1 MTCFT
6 GGSVIANA
14 DRYDFSDLDGLY
26 QIAEDEVPDVERHEV
41 YAHNEALD
49 EWQEVPWRD
58 SLWTDEEDSRMAGEV
73 SASDDWY
80 NVIQYGDILESV
92 GQAIEAR
99 DESISPEGH
108 VEVSPSAHKMTARVG
123 LDQTVEPAP
132 GDEIDVDL
140 RIRSGHS
147 GYHGL
152 KFDIGALRQV
162 CSNGMMAFI
171 ADQSYEQTHSEPF
184 QKQFAYH
191 AVDSA
196 VEGVDQVEQR
206 LEEAQNRELR
216 NMDEAAL
223 VLHDFGV
230 DQYLENPTVDTLNAL
245 HEEVEDPDN
254 PSLYETFNAATYALT
269 HLSKDM
275 PQYQLDDGYEQA
287 AQILEYGE
295 GIPHP
300 DILGENA
307 VKRRSREL
315 IEGGDDVDEYWEGE
329 REDLRDLM
337 EAHEIQA

>member
-1 MTCFT
+1 LSGST
-6 GGSVIANA
+6 GGFVIANA
-14 DRYDFSDLDGLY
+14 DRYDFSDLDGLL

-58 SLWTDEEDSRMAGEV
+58 SLWTDDEDSRMAGEV

-99 DESISPEGH
+99 DEDISPDGH

-140 RIRSGHS
+140 RVRSGHS

-162 CSNGMMAFI
+162 CSNGMMAFV

-184 QKQFAYH
+184 QKQFVYH

-196 VEGVDQVEQR
+196 VEGVDKVEER

-230 DQYLENPTVDTLNAL
+230 DQYLENPTADTLNAL
-245 HEEVEDPDN
+245 HEEVEDPEN

-287 AQILEYGE
+287 AEILEYGE

-307 VKRRSREL
+307 VERRSREL